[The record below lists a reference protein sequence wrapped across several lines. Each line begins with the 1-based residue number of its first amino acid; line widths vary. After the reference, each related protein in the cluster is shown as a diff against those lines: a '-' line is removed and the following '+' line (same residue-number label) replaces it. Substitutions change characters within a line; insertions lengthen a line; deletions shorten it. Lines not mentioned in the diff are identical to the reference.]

1 LVIRRSNDHLAAA
14 GESYLEHFSFA
25 STVGL
30 MAIAAGLACIIHAIV
45 PALCTR
51 TASRTIA
58 SLGRLLERREMLDEI
73 AEEASEAIAF
83 AGLLVLAAVVAAPLW
98 LSDVPSVL
106 QWAYTAMAFA
116 FPATL
121 LLTNGELAVQDAD

>member
-1 LVIRRSNDHLAAA
+1 VIRRSKDHLAAA
-14 GESYLEHFSFA
+14 GEAYFEHFRFA

-30 MAIAAGLACIIHAIV
+30 MAIAAGLACIIHAVV

-58 SLGRLLERREMLDEI
+58 SLGRLLERREMLREI

-83 AGLLVLAAVVAAPLW
+83 AGLLILAVVVAAPLW
-98 LSDVPSVL
+98 LSDAPDLL
-106 QWAYTAMAFA
+106 QWAYTALAFA

-121 LLTNGELAVQDAD
+121 LLTNGELAAQDAD